1 MDRRILYVAVP
12 AAAFALVLS
21 NALFGHLL
29 GAGAGEQ
36 VANRYSVYVHL
47 QPGWESHP
55 RNIIFEV
62 TNSWY
67 RDPGGQGGGGEADGG
82 PAAAATYNS
91 NRLLSAGGREYVELR
106 HGFSECRDEWQ
117 PILYRRAVDAVR
129 HEIEYMQGGQLYIDP
144 SVSMYPSVPNEA
156 YGGAEHESLMRGGY
170 AQFIPVCTSAGSSTA
185 YEYSVR
191 TDADGIGI
199 DAYFVGSESQRD
211 AYYGGSGA
219 AGDAAPFEPHGGRG
233 CSATNM
239 KSFSGVCEGVGP
251 GGGLLLVLPDALEQ
265 SVTKVTVNLYERGP

>member
-29 GAGAGEQ
+29 GAGDAEQ

-47 QPGWESHP
+47 QPEWDSHP

-67 RDPGGQGGGGEADGG
+67 KSRGGEGGGGGAGG
-82 PAAAATYNS
+82 DAATYNE
-91 NRLLSAGGREYVELR
+91 NRLLSAGGKEYVELR

-117 PILYRRAVDAVR
+117 PILYRRAIDAVR
-129 HEIEYMQGGQLYIDP
+129 HEIEYLQGGQLHIDP

-156 YGGAEHESLMRGGY
+156 YGGADHDSLMRSGY
-170 AQFIPVCTSAGSSTA
+170 AQFIPVCTSAEASTT

-191 TDADGIGI
+191 TDATGIGI
-199 DAYFVGSESQRD
+199 DAYFVPSESQRD
-211 AYYGGSGA
+211 AYYGDGG
-219 AGDAAPFEPHGGRG
+219 FEASEERG
-233 CSATNM
+233 CSARNM
-239 KSFSGVCEGVGP
+239 RSFSGACPGVGP
-251 GGGLLLVLPDALEQ
+251 GGGLLLVLPDALDK

>member
-1 MDRRILYVAVP
+1 MDRRILYVALP
-12 AAAFALVLS
+12 AAAFALVMS
-21 NALFGHLL
+21 NALFGHLI
-29 GAGAGEQ
+29 GAGGGPGEQ

-47 QPGWESHP
+47 EPGWESHP
-55 RNIIFEV
+55 RNVIFEV

-67 RDPGGQGGGGEADGG
+67 REPGGGGAGGQGGSG
-82 PAAAATYNS
+82 PEQATYNS

-129 HEIEYMQGGQLYIDP
+129 HEIEYMQGGQLHIDP
-144 SVSMYPSVPNEA
+144 SVSMYPAVPNEA
-156 YGGAEHESLMRGGY
+156 YGGAEHESLMRAGY
-170 AQFIPVCTSAGSSTA
+170 AQFIPVCTSAGESTA

-199 DAYFVGSESQRD
+199 DAHFVRSESQRD
-211 AYYGGSGA
+211 AYYGG
-219 AGDAAPFEPHGGRG
+219 AGGPFEPHGGRG

-239 KSFSGVCEGVGP
+239 KSFSGVCDGVGP

-265 SVTKVTVNLYERGP
+265 SVTRVTVNLYERGP

>member
-29 GAGAGEQ
+29 GAGGTEQ

-47 QPGWESHP
+47 QPDWDSHP

-62 TNSWY
+62 TNSWHKSAGE
-67 RDPGGQGGGGEADGG
+67 GGSGGEGGGD
-82 PAAAATYNS
+82 AATYNE
-91 NRLLSAGGREYVELR
+91 NRILSAGGKEYVELR

-117 PILYRRAVDAVR
+117 PILYRRAIDAVR
-129 HEIEYMQGGQLYIDP
+129 HEIEYLQGGQLGIDP

-156 YGGAEHESLMRGGY
+156 YGGAEHDSLMRSGY
-170 AQFIPVCTSAGSSTA
+170 AQFIPVCTSAASSTS

-199 DAYFVGSESQRD
+199 DAHFVPSESQRD
-211 AYYGGSGA
+211 AYYGDGT
-219 AGDAAPFEPHGGRG
+219 FEPSGERG
-233 CSATNM
+233 CSARNM
-239 KSFSGVCEGVGP
+239 KSLSGTCHGVEP
-251 GGGLLLVLPDALEQ
+251 GGGLLLVLPDALDK